1 MKEQVCQQTKQP
13 ADLELILEA
22 KKAAVKI
29 LKIASKILAS
39 TPPKV
44 LKRAIGE

>member
-1 MKEQVCQQTKQP
+1 MKEQVCQQSKQS
-13 ADLELILEA
+13 ADLELILGAKEA
-22 KKAAVKI
+22 AT
-29 LKIASKILAS
+29 KILAT

>member
-1 MKEQVCQQTKQP
+1 MKEQVCQQSKQS
-13 ADLELILEA
+13 ADLEIILGAKEA
-22 KKAAVKI
+22 AAKI
-29 LKIASKILAS
+29 LKIATKILAT